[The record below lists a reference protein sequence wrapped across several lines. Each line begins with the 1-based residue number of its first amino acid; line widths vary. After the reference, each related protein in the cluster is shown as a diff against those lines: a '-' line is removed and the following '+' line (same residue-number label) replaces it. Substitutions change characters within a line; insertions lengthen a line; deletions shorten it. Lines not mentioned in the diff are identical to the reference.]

1 MEKTLLPYFTPNII
15 PLLAAN
21 LNSKVRYQYKL
32 DYRFFIN
39 FRITILETNASL
51 ITRP

>member
-21 LNSKVRYQYKL
+21 LSSKVRYQYKL

-39 FRITILETNASL
+39 FREYASL
-51 ITRP
+51 VARS